1 MDSIAITS
9 REQGQGAL
17 TDAGILTTSDN
28 RPSVAAVRR
37 TLDLLTISSGVVEIR
52 CAEAP
57 I

>member
-52 CAEAP
+52 AEAP